1 MPRGRGVQNL
11 HETGLPK
18 DAVPLRG
25 SEVYTLAKRLRMD
38 KKFHL
43 AIIRELAAGTEHCT
57 VGVSTVAC
65 TKFPIV
71 NYVRDDHIFPF
82 A

>member
-1 MPRGRGVQNL
+1 MPQGRYL
-11 HETGLPK
+11 HDVGLPP
-18 DAVPLRG
+18 DAKPLRS

-43 AIIRELAAGTEHCT
+43 AIIREIAAGHEHCT

-71 NYVRDDHIFPF
+71 NYVRDDDIFPF